1 MVSRVCIVLSMND
14 RRSRLAGLVAGRRS
28 KFVAIGAWLVV
39 VAALGPLA
47 GKFEG
52 AQRNEPSSFLPAGAE
67 SVEVLH
73 AAKDFASGD
82 VTVATVVFRDPQG
95 LDQRDRAAIERAL
108 REVAAGDV
116 PGVRRPSPPRYSR
129 DGTAAVAVVPIR
141 AEGDVNVLV
150 DAVTELRGTFVT
162 GVPDSMQVKV
172 TGPAGFSA
180 DASAAFEGINSTLL
194 LATVALV
201 FFLLVIIYRSPIF
214 WVLPLAAV
222 LMAEAVVRGLGFLL
236 TEAGVVINGQTG
248 GILLVLVF
256 GAGTD
261 YALLLTARYREEL
274 LRTED
279 KHLAMQV
286 ALVRAGPA
294 ILASAGTVVAAL
306 LCLSFASVSSTSG
319 LGPVGALGVAVA
331 AAAMLTLLP
340 ALLLVGGRRAFWPYV
355 PRYGSAPR
363 RRRSFWE
370 ELGSR
375 VERRYRLVWIG
386 SAAGL
391 AALAL
396 GALSLDDNLT
406 TANSFRGSV
415 ESVQGQKLIAESF
428 PAGAGAPTTVLV
440 RDPAKTQ
447 AALEA
452 ARTASG
458 VASVGRAEYGAPG
471 ARFSVTLATDPFGEE
486 AFAAIPGLRST
497 LRAAAGDSVLVGG
510 PTAEEADLRAAVER
524 DTKLLV
530 PLVLLVVFA
539 ILVLLLRSVVA
550 PVMLTATVVLSFFA
564 ALGGSL
570 LLFEL
575 FADFPGEDPSYPL
588 FAFIFLVALGVD
600 YNIFLMARV
609 REEAVRLPTRDAMLK
624 GLAVTGGVITSAG
637 VVLAGT
643 FSVLAV
649 LPLVAL
655 TQIGITV
662 AFGVLLDTFVVR
674 SILVPA
680 LTFEFGERIWW
691 PSRRAGRALPSVSA
705 NGLSGEANTT

>member
-1 MVSRVCIVLSMND
+1 MAHG
-14 RRSRLAGLVAGRRS
+14 RSRLAGLIAGRRS
-28 KFVAIGAWLVV
+28 KFIVMGAWLL
-39 VAALGPLA
+39 VAVALGPFA

-67 SVEVLH
+67 SVEVLD
-73 AAKDFASGD
+73 AARGFASGD

-95 LDQRDRAAIERAL
+95 LDRGDRAAIEHAL
-108 REVAAGDV
+108 DDVSTANIAGV
-116 PGVRRPSPPRYSR
+116 QTPTPPRYSE
-129 DGTAAVAVVPIR
+129 DGMAAVAVVPIR
-141 AEGDVNVLV
+141 AEGDVNVLI
-150 DAVTELRGTFVT
+150 DAVSDLRAILEN
-162 GVPDSMQVKV
+162 GVPKTMQVKV

-194 LATVALV
+194 LATMALV
-201 FFLLVIIYRSPIF
+201 FVLLVLIYRSPIF

-222 LMAEAVVRGLGFLL
+222 LVAEGVVRGLGYVLAQ
-236 TEAGVVINGQTG
+236 AGLVINGQTG

-279 KHLAMQV
+279 KHEAMQE

-294 ILASAGTVVAAL
+294 IVASAGTVVAAL
-306 LCLSFASVSSTSG
+306 LCLSFASVNSTSG
-319 LGPVGALGVAVA
+319 LGPVGAMGVVVA

-340 ALLLVGGRRAFWPYV
+340 GLLLVGGRRAFWPYV
-355 PRYGSAPR
+355 PRYGSKPR
-363 RRRSFWE
+363 RERSVWE
-370 ELGSR
+370 TLGSWI
-375 VERRYRLVWIG
+375 ERRYRLVWIG

-391 AALAL
+391 AVLAL
-396 GALSLDDNLT
+396 GALTLDDNLT

-415 ESVQGQKLIAESF
+415 ESVQGQNLIAESF
-428 PAGAGAPTTVLV
+428 PAGASAVTTVLV
-440 RDPAKTQ
+440 RDPTRTQ

-452 ARTASG
+452 ARSAAG
-458 VASVGRAEYGAPG
+458 VASVGPPEYGRSG
-471 ARFSVTLATDPFGEE
+471 ARFDVTLTSDPFGKE
-486 AFAAIPGLRST
+486 AFATIPSLRST
-497 LRAAAGDSVLVGG
+497 LRAAAGGSVLVGG
-510 PTAEEADLRAAVER
+510 PTAEEADLRAAVKR
-524 DTKLLV
+524 DTRLLV
-530 PLVLLVVFA
+530 PLVLLVVFT
-539 ILVLLLRSVVA
+539 ILVLLLRALVA
-550 PVMLTATVVLSFFA
+550 PVMLVATVVLSFFA

-570 LLFEL
+570 LLFAL
-575 FADFPGEDPSYPL
+575 FGDFPGEDPSYAL

-609 REEAVRLPTRDAMLK
+609 REEAHRLPTREAMLK

-674 SILVPA
+674 SILVPT
-680 LTFEFGERIWW
+680 LTFELGERTWW
-691 PSRRAGRALPSVSA
+691 PSRPARGYRPASNPIREEEPAAEVA
-705 NGLSGEANTT
+705 AR

>member
-1 MVSRVCIVLSMND
+1 M
-14 RRSRLAGLVAGRRS
+14 
-28 KFVAIGAWLVV
+28 
-39 VAALGPLA
+39 
-47 GKFEG
+47 
-52 AQRNEPSSFLPAGAE
+52 
-67 SVEVLH
+67 
-73 AAKDFASGD
+73 
-82 VTVATVVFRDPQG
+82 
-95 LDQRDRAAIERAL
+95 
-108 REVAAGDV
+108 
-116 PGVRRPSPPRYSR
+116 
-129 DGTAAVAVVPIR
+129 AVVPIQ
-141 AEGDVNVLV
+141 AEGEVDILI
-150 DAVTELRGTFVT
+150 DAVAELRAVLGESI
-162 GVPDSMQVKV
+162 PDSIQVKV

-201 FFLLVIIYRSPIF
+201 FFLLVLIYRSPIF

-222 LMAEAVVRGLGFLL
+222 LVAEAVVRGLGYLL
-236 TEAGVVINGQTG
+236 AEAGVVINGQTG

-279 KHLAMQV
+279 KHEAMQV

-306 LCLSFASVSSTSG
+306 LCLSFASVNSISG
-319 LGPVGALGVAVA
+319 LGPVGAMGVAVA

-340 ALLLVGGRRAFWPYV
+340 GLLLVGGRRAFWPYV

-363 RRRSFWE
+363 RERGVWE
-370 ELGSR
+370 RLGSWI
-375 VERRYRLVWIG
+375 ERRHRLVWMG
-386 SAAGL
+386 SAAAL
-391 AALAL
+391 AVLAL
-396 GALSLDDNLT
+396 GALTLDANLT

-415 ESVQGQKLIAESF
+415 ESVQGQNLIEESF
-428 PAGAGAPTTVLV
+428 PAGASAPTTVLV

-452 ARTASG
+452 ARAADG
-458 VASVGRAEYGAPG
+458 VASVGRPEYGTPG
-471 ARFSVTLATDPFGEE
+471 ARFDVTLTSDPFGKE
-486 AFAAIPGLRST
+486 AFAAIPELRAT
-497 LRAAAGDSVLVGG
+497 LRNAAGNSVLVGG

-524 DTKLLV
+524 DTRLLV
-530 PLVLLVVFA
+530 PLVLLVVLA
-539 ILVLLLRSVVA
+539 ILVALLRSVVA
-550 PVMLTATVVLSFFA
+550 PVVLTATVVLSFFA

-609 REEAVRLPTRDAMLK
+609 REEAHRLPTKEAMLK

-680 LTFEFGERIWW
+680 LTFELGQRIWW
-691 PSRRAGRALPSVSA
+691 PSRLARRSRMAGERRSRARARAGGGTP
-705 NGLSGEANTT
+705 